1 MLYTGRKNSLIE
13 KLIKANGSG
22 REMRRDEWLFT
33 DVASLNT
40 WSTTSAILLCECVIK
55 NYHSPQDLICNTAA
69 SNRGFIFSQDS

>member
-1 MLYTGRKNSLIE
+1 MPYDKNKGEKTQNRKMLYTGRKNSLIE

-40 WSTTSAILLCECVIK
+40 
-55 NYHSPQDLICNTAA
+55 
-69 SNRGFIFSQDS
+69 